1 MIATSI
7 EKRLIEDVRRTP
19 AAIPTGMPISSQRA
33 APPNAS
39 ATVTGSRRAISS
51 RTGMK
56 LP

>member
-1 MIATSI
+1 MIANSI
-7 EKRLIEDVRRTP
+7 EARLSEDLRRTP

-33 APPNAS
+33 APPSAS